1 MLRKVSR
8 AALVAAFYV
17 AVTGLL
23 APISFG
29 PVQLRLSEG
38 LVLLPVLWPETIPGL
53 WIGCM
58 LANALFGGLGPIDIF
73 GGSAI
78 TGVAALLT
86 WRLRRSVWLA
96 GIPPV
101 VLNGALVGAYLSY
114 LLNVPYLPTALS
126 VGAGELA
133 AVYLL
138 GVPLV
143 LALRPVFRAGPAGR
157 GPEVAP

>member
-1 MLRKVSR
+1 MWRKVSR

-17 AVTGLL
+17 AVTGVL

-53 WIGCM
+53 WAGCM
-58 LANALFGGLGPIDIF
+58 LANFLFGGLGPVDIF
-73 GGSAI
+73 GGSAV
-78 TGVAALLT
+78 TGVAAYLT

-96 GIPPV
+96 GLPPV
-101 VLNGALVGAYLSY
+101 VLNGLIVGAYLSV
-114 LLNVPYLPTALS
+114 LLKVPYLPTALS

-133 AVYLL
+133 AVYGV

-143 LALRPVFRAGPAGR
+143 LALRPVLRVGPAR
-157 GPEVAP
+157 